1 MSIKTVDNFNFKG
14 KHVLL
19 RVDFNVPVSKS
30 RVTDDTRIKRALK
43 TIRKII
49 DEGGRLVV
57 MSHLGRPKGNIVK
70 EYMMDPVGERL
81 SALLKLPVKKLND
94 SIGGGVEKTVE
105 AMKDGD
111 VILLENLRFHPG
123 EKANDDG
130 FAKDLAKLGDIYI
143 NDAFGTTHRAHAS
156 ISGICKFIEN
166 KGMGYLIQKEL
177 ENLSKATSNPS
188 LPFLAILGG
197 AKVSGK
203 IDLINNISN
212 KVDLILIGGGMM
224 FTFLKAKGFEIGNS
238 LLEEEK
244 LDLAK
249 NLLNEI
255 GSKLLLPTDVKIVDS
270 IDNPDSLRVVK
281 IQDMPPDAIGIDIG
295 PETVKNF
302 ANKILKARTVLFNGP
317 MGIFEKTPYA
327 EGTIKVLEAI
337 AGAKC
342 VSIIGGGD
350 SAAAANKF
358 GFENV
363 FTHISTGG
371 GASLEF
377 LSGKPLPG
385 IESLKSED

>member
-1 MSIKTVDNFNFKG
+1 MSIKTVDDFNFKG
-14 KHVLL
+14 KRVLL
-19 RVDFNVPVSKS
+19 RVDFNVPISKN

-49 DEGGRLVV
+49 DTGGRLVV

-70 EYMMDPVGERL
+70 EYMLDPVGERL
-81 SALLKLPVKKLND
+81 STLLKHPVKKLND
-94 SIGGGVEKTVE
+94 SIGGEVEKAVA

-111 VILLENLRFHPG
+111 IILLENLRFHPG

-130 FAKDLAKLGDIYI
+130 FAKDLARLGEIYI

-156 ISGICKFIEN
+156 ISGICKFIED
-166 KGMGYLIQKEL
+166 KGMGYLIRKEL
-177 ENLSKATSNPS
+177 ENLSKATENPS

-224 FTFLKAKGFEIGNS
+224 FTFLKAKGYEIGNS
-238 LLEEEK
+238 LLEEDK
-244 LDLAK
+244 IDLAK

-255 GSKLLLPTDVKIVDS
+255 GNKLLIPTDVKIVDS

-281 IQDMPPDAIGIDIG
+281 TEDMPPDAIGIDIG
-295 PETVKNF
+295 PETIKNF
-302 ANKILKARTVLFNGP
+302 EAKILKARTVLFNGP
-317 MGIFEKTPYA
+317 MGIFEKATYA

-358 GFENV
+358 GFKNV

-385 IESLKSED
+385 IESLKSEE

>member
-1 MSIKTVDNFNFKG
+1 MSIKIVDDFNFKG
-14 KHVLL
+14 KRVLL
-19 RVDFNVPVSKS
+19 RVDFNVPISKN

-49 DEGGRLVV
+49 DAGGRLVV

-81 SALLKLPVKKLND
+81 STLLKHPVKKLTD
-94 SIGGGVEKTVE
+94 SIGGEVEKAVA
-105 AMKDGD
+105 AMKDRD

-123 EKANDDG
+123 EKANDEG

-177 ENLSKATSNPS
+177 ENLSKAISNPS

-212 KVDLILIGGGMM
+212 KVDQILIGGGMM
-224 FTFLKAKGFEIGNS
+224 FTFLKANGYEIGNS
-238 LLEEEK
+238 LLEEDK

-249 NLLNEI
+249 KLLDEI
-255 GSKLLLPTDVKIVDS
+255 GNKLVIPTDVKIVDS
-270 IDNPDSLRVVK
+270 IDNPDSLRIVK
-281 IQDMPPDAIGIDIG
+281 IEDMLSDVIGIDIG
-295 PETVKNF
+295 SETIKAF
-302 ANKILKARTVLFNGP
+302 ESKILKAKTVLFNGP
-317 MGIFEKTPYA
+317 MGIFEKSSYA
-327 EGTIKVLEAI
+327 EGTIKILEAI
-337 AGAKC
+337 ARAKC

>member
-1 MSIKTVDNFNFKG
+1 MSIKTVDDFNFKG
-14 KHVLL
+14 KRVLL
-19 RVDFNVPVSKS
+19 RVDFNVPISKN

-49 DEGGRLVV
+49 DTGGRLVV

-70 EYMMDPVGERL
+70 EYMLDPVGERL
-81 SALLKLPVKKLND
+81 STLLKHPVKKLND
-94 SIGGGVEKTVE
+94 SIGGEVEKAVA

-111 VILLENLRFHPG
+111 IILLENLRFHPG

-130 FAKDLAKLGDIYI
+130 FAKDLARLGDIYI

-156 ISGICKFIEN
+156 ISGICKFIED
-166 KGMGYLIQKEL
+166 KGMGYLIRKEL
-177 ENLSKATSNPS
+177 ENLSKATENPS

-224 FTFLKAKGFEIGNS
+224 FTFLKAKGYEIGNS
-238 LLEEEK
+238 LLEEDK
-244 LDLAK
+244 IDLAK

-255 GSKLLLPTDVKIVDS
+255 GNKLLIPTDVKIVDS

-281 IQDMPPDAIGIDIG
+281 TEDMPPDAIGIDIG
-295 PETVKNF
+295 PETIKNF
-302 ANKILKARTVLFNGP
+302 EAKILKARTVLFNGP
-317 MGIFEKTPYA
+317 MGIFEKATYA

-358 GFENV
+358 GFKNV

-385 IESLKSED
+385 IESLKSEE